1 MRADGRMIIGV
12 ILGLL
17 PGLTAAAQDGA
28 ALIRRGRAVYVA
40 EGCIHCHS
48 QYVRPHTADADRWGP
63 VHSLAEV
70 EAPRP
75 PLLGNRRQGPD
86 LQNVGVRRSAEWQRL
101 HLQAP
106 RALTPGSRMPA
117 YAHLFRAGR
126 PDGEALVAYLGS
138 LGAATQDD
146 WWLAAAQWAPG
157 PAVLPPGRTTERLF
171 RNYCASCHG
180 AAGRGDGLLATRLS
194 RPPRDFTRAEWLYFP
209 RLADPVAEQGALARI
224 IRFGLPGGAM
234 AGHEYLA
241 DGEIIALAAY
251 VQALRAA
258 P

>member
-1 MRADGRMIIGV
+1 MRADGRIMLGL

-17 PGLTAAAQDGA
+17 PGLPAAAQDEA

-48 QYVRPHTADADRWGP
+48 QYVRPHTADAGRWGP

-86 LQNVGVRRSAEWQRL
+86 LQNVGARRSAEWQRL

-117 YAHLFRAGR
+117 YAHLFDAGR

-146 WWLAAAQWAPG
+146 WWLAAAQWVPAP
-157 PAVLPPGRTTERLF
+157 ATLPPPRATGRLF
-171 RNYCASCHG
+171 KNYCASCHG
-180 AAGRGDGLLATRLS
+180 ATGRGDGPLAARLS

-209 RLADPVAEQGALARI
+209 RLADPAAEQRALARI
-224 IRFGLPGGAM
+224 IKFGLPGGAM
-234 AGHEYLA
+234 AGHEYLS
-241 DGEIIALAAY
+241 DGEITALAAY
-251 VQALRAA
+251 VQALRPA

>member
-1 MRADGRMIIGV
+1 MILGV
-12 ILGLL
+12 ILALL
-17 PGLTAAAQDGA
+17 PVFPAVAQDEA

-63 VHSLAEV
+63 VHPLAEV

-86 LQNVGVRRSAEWQRL
+86 LQNVGARRSAEWQRL
-101 HLQAP
+101 HLQTP
-106 RALTPGSRMPA
+106 RALTAGSRMPA
-117 YAHLFRAGR
+117 YARLFRAGW
-126 PDGEALVAYLGS
+126 PEGEALVAYLGS

-146 WWLAAAQWAPG
+146 WWLAAAQWSPAP
-157 PAVLPPGRTTERLF
+157 AALPPPRATGRLF
-171 RNYCASCHG
+171 QNYCASCHG
-180 AAGRGDGLLATRLS
+180 TAGRGDGPLAMRLS
-194 RPPRDFTRAEWLYFP
+194 RPPRDLGRAEWLYFP
-209 RLADPVAEQGALARI
+209 RGAGPEAERRALARI
-224 IRFGLPGGAM
+224 IKFGLPGGAM

-241 DGEIIALAAY
+241 DGEITALAAY
-251 VQALRAA
+251 VQALRRA

>member
-1 MRADGRMIIGV
+1 M
-12 ILGLL
+12 LGML
-17 PGLTAAAQDGA
+17 PVSPAAAQDDAG
-28 ALIRRGRAVYVA
+28 LIRRGREVYVA

-86 LQNVGVRRSAEWQRL
+86 LQNVGARRSAEWQRL
-101 HLQAP
+101 HLRAP

-117 YAHLFRAGR
+117 YAHLFDAGR
-126 PDGEALVAYLGS
+126 LEGEALVAYLGS

-146 WWLAAAQWAPG
+146 WRLAAAQWAPA
-157 PAVLPPGRTTERLF
+157 PATLPSPRATGRLF
-171 RNYCASCHG
+171 LNYCASCHG
-180 AAGRGDGLLATRLS
+180 DTGRGDGPLAARLS

-209 RLADPVAEQGALARI
+209 RQADPAAERLALARI
-224 IRFGLPGGAM
+224 IKFGLPGRAM

-241 DGEIIALAAY
+241 DGEISALSAY

>member
-1 MRADGRMIIGV
+1 MRADGRLIPGV
-12 ILGLL
+12 ILALL
-17 PGLTAAAQDGA
+17 PVLPAVAQDEA

-48 QYVRPHTADADRWGP
+48 QYVRPHTVDAGRWGP
-63 VHSLAEV
+63 VHPLAEV

-86 LQNVGVRRSAEWQRL
+86 LQNVGARRSAEWQRL

-117 YAHLFRAGR
+117 YAHLFRDGR
-126 PDGEALVAYLGS
+126 AEGEALVAFLGS

-146 WWLAAAQWAPG
+146 WWLAAAQWVPAAAP
-157 PAVLPPGRTTERLF
+157 LPPPRATERLF

-180 AAGRGDGLLATRLS
+180 AAGRGDGPLADRLS
-194 RPPRDFTRAEWLYFP
+194 RPPRDFTRAGWLYFP
-209 RLADPVAEQGALARI
+209 RQADPVAERRALARI
-224 IRFGLPGGAM
+224 IKFGLPGGAM

-241 DGEIIALAAY
+241 DGEISALAAY
-251 VQALRAA
+251 VQALRAS